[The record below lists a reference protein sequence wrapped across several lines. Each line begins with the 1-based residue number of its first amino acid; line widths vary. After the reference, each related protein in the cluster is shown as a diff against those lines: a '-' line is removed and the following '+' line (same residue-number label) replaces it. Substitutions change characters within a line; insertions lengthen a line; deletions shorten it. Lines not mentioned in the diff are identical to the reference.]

1 MANVCVAQEKYIQA
15 ANYLEEL
22 LELAPDFPTAK
33 SRLAF
38 IRFEIGSKEPFDEI
52 MQQFSDDELRLLLS
66 MLMGNDISDYD
77 KYDREKILTRL
88 NEARENRVLFKN
100 IKY

>member
-1 MANVCVAQEKYIQA
+1 
-15 ANYLEEL
+15 
-22 LELAPDFPTAK
+22 
-33 SRLAF
+33 
-38 IRFEIGSKEPFDEI
+38 

-77 KYDREKILTRL
+77 DYDRGKILTRL